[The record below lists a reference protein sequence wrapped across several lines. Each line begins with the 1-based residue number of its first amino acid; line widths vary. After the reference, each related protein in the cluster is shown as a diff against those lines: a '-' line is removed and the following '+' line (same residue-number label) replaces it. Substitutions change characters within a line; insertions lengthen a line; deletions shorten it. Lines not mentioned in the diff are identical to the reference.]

1 VKFTRREFFKISS
14 AAIAALPALGF
25 DLAPAMA
32 KAGAYRIKNV
42 KPVPSICPYC
52 GCGCGILVYA
62 SEGKVIATEG
72 DPDHPINQ
80 GSTCVKGS
88 AVYQIHDN
96 PRRVRKPLYR
106 APYSDRWVEKEWDW
120 MLERIAD
127 RIKKTR
133 DANFLAKDKV
143 KVKDEA
149 TGVESEVE
157 VTVNR
162 CEAIATLGGAA
173 LDNEECYLY
182 SKLARSLGL
191 SYVEHCARL

>member
-1 VKFTRREFFKISS
+1 MNITRRDFFKITG
-14 AAIAALPALGF
+14 AAVAALPALGF
-25 DLAPAMA
+25 DLTPAMA
-32 KAGAYRIKNV
+32 QVGEYRIKNI

-80 GSTCVKGS
+80 GSTCAKGS
-88 AVYQIHDN
+88 SVYQIYDN
-96 PRRVRKPLYR
+96 PRRVKKPLYR
-106 APYSDRWVEKEWDW
+106 APYSDHWEEKDWDW
-120 MLERIAD
+120 VLD
-127 RIKKTR
+127 RIVAKIKATR
-133 DANFLAKDKV
+133 DANFIATEKI
-143 KVKDEA
+143 KVKDA
-149 TGVESEVE
+149 TTGIESEVQ

-182 SKLARSLGL
+182 SKMARSLGL
-191 SYVEHCARL
+191 CYVEHCARL